1 MFKINHCKI
10 ALIAFSL
17 AHFISSSDFLISAEN
32 KMAPFFHFGTS
43 LGIIGEC
50 VSELQVRPWV
60 GKLGVVEVIQQ
71 VLDCAV

>member
-1 MFKINHCKI
+1 METFLTDKQFDLFKS
-10 ALIAFSL
+10 LI
-17 AHFISSSDFLISAEN
+17 SDFLISAEN

>member
-1 MFKINHCKI
+1 MRQWSGSRNVSDIVRD
-10 ALIAFSL
+10 SE
-17 AHFISSSDFLISAEN
+17 SSDFLISAEN